1 MNNNK
6 QSIIKINFSLFFI
19 LIFFNTLMYYFIKL
33 WKYNFLFLII
43 NTIILLI
50 FIFLNNK
57 FESELLKYESN
68 IKNVF
73 NSSWHKNKF
82 QNNLNYIE
90 NEKTYKIFK
99 NVYIK
104 KNILTKDFNDLKEV
118 FLKLV
123 PEAFFNEV
131 NNKWLDK
138 IGLWIT
144 VKKHLNIMFLDII
157 WFTSITEKI
166 PPDRALLLLNVYFDW
181 IVEIIKSNWWYVD
194 KFLWDGIMIIFDNE
208 NSDNAIKSSVEIQ
221 EFIKKFQISSIWK
234 KISIWIWINSWD
246 SILWTIWSKN
256 RMEIT
261 VIWDTVNTASR
272 IEWLTR
278 KHKENILI
286 AESTY
291 NKLKNKDLYKIIDL
305 WEKTIRWKKIKVK
318 IYWIDI

>member
-99 NVYIK
+99 NIYIK